1 MTFWG
6 IIKLAEYP
14 TLFGEDRQPKN
25 NYILIPKVSS
35 ETRQYIPLGFLNK
48 SHIANGSSMI
58 VENATLFEFG
68 ILTSIMHMAWIKYT
82 CGRMKSDYQ
91 YSNTIVYNNYPFP
104 KNVSEKQKKAVEEKA
119 QNVLNIRSQFSD
131 CSLADLYDPL
141 SMPPNL
147 KKAHQELDKAVD
159 NCYGSKSF
167 KNDKERIEFLFG
179 LYEEYLNTQK

>member
-1 MTFWG
+1 
-6 IIKLAEYP
+6 
-14 TLFGEDRQPKN
+14 
-25 NYILIPKVSS
+25 
-35 ETRQYIPLGFLNK
+35 
-48 SHIANGSSMI
+48 MI

-159 NCYGSKSF
+159 NCYGSKLF